1 MASVISVMAKVQAD
15 SSTFVEGMKTAENSV
30 EKLKKTATAASKST
44 ADSFDKDAKK
54 MGASAL
60 SLGKVLGATAAAFV
74 LYQGVKFLKEAVAGA
89 ADFETALKSVN
100 GVFGSGSQ
108 IVQDFAKTA
117 ATSVGLS
124 EKAALEG
131 SKSFGAFAKLAGL
144 AEGGAAKFSTG
155 LVQAAGDLGSFYG
168 VPTGSAL
175 TALEAGLRGQ
185 AEPLKQF
192 GILLDTAEMNSKSM
206 ELGLGANSGA
216 LNEQEKILVRHA
228 IIMDNLGDAQGNFAK
243 ESDKYGNSIKTV
255 GALFENLQKDLGG
268 VLLPILAKLA
278 GALVPIIQQL
288 GPVLTKI
295 FDALIPA
302 IDAVV
307 NELDSFMP
315 VLDPLVETL
324 AVLAELF
331 SGLMQELLPPLVSL
345 FKSLLPPIVKVLDIF
360 ARMVTRVFPPLIRVL
375 DSVLMPILEGLI
387 DFLESYALPI
397 LDRLADVFG
406 NVIVFVINRVV
417 DAFELLR
424 SVLEPFWNGV
434 IKPLL
439 DSLMSLAGIQVAP
452 RIDVTR
458 TITNVTK
465 GSATDFDFDMPTITG
480 GGGGIGGD
488 GGRAKAA
495 AKAAADARAKA
506 VKDTAKMFAD
516 LLKTLIPVKVK
527 ELGAFEQ
534 AVVDSFKSINKAI
547 LKTRMDKIITK
558 QEAQALRAFSKEIR
572 TELRA
577 IAAERDAVAAKLANL
592 QGIKDSTLEFVKN
605 MSDLLKGTQPL
616 ARVEIEIGR
625 FQGAVI
631 TAFDNI
637 NSKIEDGLSIGLFT
651 ETVASQ
657 LRASAA
663 TTKKALSDIG
673 RQRDQLAKSYME
685 MVDRISA
692 AREFK
697 RSTKEAITGFANITA
712 MGRSARSM
720 IIGLGKLVRQTDTF
734 AKDLSTLQSMGLT
747 KRAFNSILEAGAT
760 VGGATAKGLIKGG
773 KASVDEINK
782 LYGRLEAVGD
792 KISSDAEVFMFDGG
806 ETAIVSYIQGIV
818 AQDEKLRKQAES
830 SATAFNTM
838 FQTTVNAA
846 QVSIQSQIDALLAQQ
861 TQLEAAAT
869 TLAEAFN
876 AKFAAMLADFSQVGN
891 QAGGGGGGAD
901 TNAGKKGSEKTGGGA
916 TTLTNAQMLAA
927 ANRAR
932 NDANRA
938 AIVADNRRSAKIGAP
953 MTGAQQRAAIIA
965 DNRKAT
971 TLNINV
977 KAGIGTNPAQV
988 GKEITQALQ
997 AYKRT
1002 SGGSL

>member
-495 AKAAADARAKA
+495 ARAAA

-547 LKTRMDKIITK
+547 SKTRMDKIITK

-625 FQGAVI
+625 FEGAVI